1 VLGFVPAHRKN
12 FKNFTT
18 IGFQSSGIPRHLH
31 VQFPQEEKMI
41 VPALRTLLV
50 AALLALPLT
59 AADNPARHSDSP
71 KAPKNHNEATVAQ
84 LEAEMA
90 SGKLTSEDLTREY
103 IARIIALDQ
112 NGPGVNSVI
121 ELNPDALE
129 MARNADKLR
138 KRGMVLGPLHGIPVL
153 LKDNIDTGDKMQ
165 TTAGS
170 FALFGHPAVQDSTI
184 AANLRAGGAVIL
196 GKTNLSEWANFRSF
210 ESVSGWSGRG
220 GQTNNPYGINRN
232 PCGSSSGSGAATSA
246 NFAAVSLGTE
256 TDGSIVCPAN
266 VNGVVGIKPTVGLT
280 SRAGVVPISHVQDT
294 VGPHGRTVAD
304 AAAVLGAIQSRTF
317 DGRDPATGGVPLG
330 WRGRFTRPT
339 NIPTDYT
346 QFLDSNGLRGAR
358 LGLTRIGLGGFD
370 PFVPTP
376 QAVVDAFEASFQAL
390 TDAGATVIDLDAAGF
405 TFPNGGG
412 GPGELLIL
420 FFDFRNDVQNYFA
433 TRVGVPMAGKTLND
447 AIAFNNAHADVEMPF
462 FTQDIWDLIATMPT
476 GPDDPQPLFGGMT
489 YNQALAA
496 DKDFGVNGI
505 DLALSQFN
513 LDAVVTA
520 TDNPAWA
527 TDLIFG
533 DHFIFGSSGLAAPEG
548 YPIVQVPAAMVHGA
562 PMGISF
568 FGTAFSEPTLI
579 KLASGFE
586 AATQVR
592 AHNLP
597 TFAPTVPFDHI
608 AGTTLKP
615 PHQRGMPQSA
625 ARSQP
630 APPSNTNRQ
639 PGKELKRPHA
649 L

>member
-1 VLGFVPAHRKN
+1 MRSRILVLFTVIALFAVLAIPLRLAAQSADIPA
-12 FKNFTT
+12 
-18 IGFQSSGIPRHLH
+18 Q
-31 VQFPQEEKMI
+31 
-41 VPALRTLLV
+41 
-50 AALLALPLT
+50 
-59 AADNPARHSDSP
+59 
-71 KAPKNHNEATVAQ
+71 HNEWTVAQ
-84 LEAEMA
+84 LQAEMA
-90 SGKLTSEDLTREY
+90 SGRLTSEQLTREY

-112 NGPGVNSVI
+112 NGPGVNAVI

-129 MARNADKLR
+129 TARNTDRLR
-138 KRGMVLGPLHGIPVL
+138 KRGIVLGPLHGIPVM
-153 LKDNIDTGDKMQ
+153 LKDNVDTGDMMQ

-170 FALFGHPAVQDSTI
+170 FALYGKPALRDSTV

-220 GQTNNPYGINRN
+220 GQTNNPYGIDRN
-232 PCGSSSGSGAATSA
+232 PCGSSAGSAAAVSA
-246 NFAAVSLGTE
+246 NFTAVSFGTE
-256 TDGSIVCPAN
+256 TDGSIVCPGNA
-266 VNGVVGIKPTVGLT
+266 NGVAAIKPTVGLT
-280 SRAGVVPISHVQDT
+280 SRAGIVPISHVQDT
-294 VGPHGRTVAD
+294 FGPHGRTVAD
-304 AAAVLGAIQSRTF
+304 AAVTLGVVQSRTF

-330 WRGRFTRPT
+330 WQGRFTRPT

-346 QFLDSNGLRGAR
+346 QFLNPHGLQGAR
-358 LGLTRIGLGGFD
+358 LGLTRLGLNGFTN
-370 PFVPTP
+370 VTTP
-376 QAVVDAFEASFQAL
+376 QPVVDAFEAAFQAL

-405 TFPNGGG
+405 TWPDGGG
-412 GPGELLIL
+412 GPGEFLIL
-420 FFDFRNDVQNYFA
+420 CFDFRNDVQAYFA
-433 TRVGVPMAGKTLND
+433 TRIGVPMASKTLND

-462 FTQDIWDLIATMPT
+462 FNQDIWDLIATMPT
-476 GPDDPQPLFGGMT
+476 GPDDPQPAFGGMT

-505 DLALSQFN
+505 DAAISQFN

-533 DHFIFGSSGLAAPEG
+533 DHFIYGTSGLAAPEG
-548 YPIVQVPAAMVHGA
+548 YPVVQVPAGMVFGA

-586 AATQVR
+586 AVTQVR

-597 TFAPTVPFDHI
+597 TFARTVPFDHI
-608 AGTTLKP
+608 SGTTLKP
-615 PHQRGMPQSA
+615 PRQRAMPATS
-625 ARSQP
+625 SQQTK
-630 APPSNTNRQ
+630 PPNAGPQ
-639 PGKELKRPHA
+639 PGKELRRPHA